1 MENRRGETEPSR
13 RSGRALTEPN
23 PAGTKLPVSTPLPPC
38 PKLPEPRPGLDWRIL
53 NAHRDRERGA
63 EFYQDCLEYAHAL
76 WLRGLA
82 ARALLCLD
90 RAMGADL
97 RGDEPILRHHPMP
110 YAAVAW
116 MIRFTPPEVFIGNP
130 RVHYQ
135 HYADR
140 VNEPRRELR
149 RWRSWACWAL
159 ARTIRPELLGD
170 PKHPV
175 IEPARDLIALKL
187 SQHGL
192 PGEADGWS
200 DQFEILRAL
209 AEKGSHKLTRPRRS
223 SALQGEGP
231 KIPGG
236 TSSPES

>member
-1 MENRRGETEPSR
+1 
-13 RSGRALTEPN
+13 LTEPK
-23 PAGTKLPVSTPLPPC
+23 PAGTTLLVSILLPPC
-38 PKLPEPRPGLDWRIL
+38 PQLPVPRPGLDWRIL
-53 NAHRDRERGA
+53 NAHRDTERGA
-63 EFYQDCLEYAHAL
+63 KYYEDCLEYSHAL

-97 RGDEPILRHHPMP
+97 RGDEPILQRHPMP

-116 MIRFTPPEVFIGNP
+116 MMQQTPAGVFIGNP

-159 ARTIRPELLGD
+159 VRAIRPDLPGD
-170 PKHPV
+170 PRHPV
-175 IEPARDLIALKL
+175 VEPTRDLIDLKL
-187 SQHGL
+187 GQHGL
-192 PGEADGWS
+192 PGEANWWIDH
-200 DQFEILRAL
+200 L
-209 AEKGSHKLTRPRRS
+209 EKYPDNNL
-223 SALQGEGP
+223 
-231 KIPGG
+231 
-236 TSSPES
+236 